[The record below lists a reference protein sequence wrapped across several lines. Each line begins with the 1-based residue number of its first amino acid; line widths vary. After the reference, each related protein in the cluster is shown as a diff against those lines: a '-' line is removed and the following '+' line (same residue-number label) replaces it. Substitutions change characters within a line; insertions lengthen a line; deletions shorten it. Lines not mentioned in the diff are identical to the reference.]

1 MDDPIISA
9 KNIKKSFGQTHALRG
24 ISLDIQPGEILA
36 IMGPSGSGKS
46 TLLHSLAAI
55 TKIDSGEVYFD
66 GKRIDKLSD
75 DKRSKLRHTNF
86 GFIFQFGQLVPELTS
101 LDNIALPLLLNG
113 VKRREAYERA
123 QKWLNRVELGSKSNN
138 MLGELSGGQ
147 MQRIAVA
154 RAMVISPKVL
164 FADEPTGS
172 LDSLNSE
179 KVMEL
184 FISTARSHGTT
195 VVMVTHEPTIAAYA
209 DREVTVRDGQISGAL
224 PGDARSTGHIQ
235 IGNEYQLDLTQEIR
249 ATVLCPTRTN
259 RRRHRHRRDADQLF
273 HRRSQWTPRSWSPH
287 QPSIKASGSET
298 RADTRRQTGQN

>member
-55 TKIDSGEVYFD
+55 TKIDSGEVCFD

-75 DKRSKLRHTNF
+75 DKRSKLRRTNF

-209 DREVTVRDGQISGAL
+209 DREITVRDGQISGAL
-224 PGDARSTGHIQ
+224 PAGGQSANHIRV
-235 IGNEYQLDLTQEIR
+235 GGE
-249 ATVLCPTRTN
+249 
-259 RRRHRHRRDADQLF
+259 
-273 HRRSQWTPRSWSPH
+273 
-287 QPSIKASGSET
+287 K
-298 RADTRRQTGQN
+298 